1 MSESEQSPHSEPW
14 FHPREV
20 RVASATFLVLLVVGA
35 LLGLVWNLWSRTPT
49 QGLVYTAH
57 AIIPDETEGFISS
70 DGRFL
75 VLTGVVG
82 LLAALIVWF
91 RPGGR
96 GPLVAAA
103 LAAGGVAGALATD
116 LVGHVSGG
124 GSDTGAIDTLLP
136 RLPLQVHAHGL
147 LVVEAGLALVV
158 YLICALFASR
168 DDLASTR
175 AAAGSPGGEAGADRA
190 DAGAGPAG

>member
-1 MSESEQSPHSEPW
+1 MSESEQYLPLQPTLPPLPEHRRDPW
-14 FHPREV
+14 FYPREV
-20 RVASATFLVLLVVGA
+20 RVAAATFLALLVVGA
-35 LLGLVWNLWSRTPT
+35 LLGLVWHLWSRTPT
-49 QGLVYTAH
+49 QGLVYTQH

-75 VLTGVVG
+75 VLTGVAG

-103 LAAGGVAGALATD
+103 LAGGGVAGALATD
-116 LVGHVSGG
+116 LVGHLAGG
-124 GSDTGAIDTLLP
+124 GSDTGPVNTLLA

-147 LVVEAGLALVV
+147 LVVEAALALIV

-168 DDLASTR
+168 DDLA
-175 AAAGSPGGEAGADRA
+175 G
-190 DAGAGPAG
+190 